1 MPPVA
6 PFVAVV
12 GGGIR
17 GSMFATAVAEHPSA
31 TLVALCDPSAQVRE
45 RLGAQ
50 FDVPTYAE
58 VDALLTAH
66 PELTCAVIATPDF
79 AHREATVACLGRDL
93 DVMVEKPLAT
103 TTEDAQAIV
112 DAEKASGGRV
122 VVGFENRWNQ
132 KFIDVRRALLGSG
145 GRFVNQVVNLNDTRW
160 VPTEMLS
167 WAARSSP
174 AWFLMPHT
182 LDLAMW
188 LSRSVPVE
196 VFARGSKHYLAG
208 RGVDTWD
215 AVTASFAMSDGS
227 TVVLN
232 SQWVLPET
240 APSVFDFRY
249 EVHTETDTFHLD
261 LSHDG
266 VTRYG
271 EDGVTWMQFG
281 VHDRNGR
288 VAGVPIDMVTDFLD
302 LVAGAEREVPDA
314 THGMVVTQAI
324 EAVHRSLETGAVQKL

>member
-1 MPPVA
+1 MPSSTPLA
-6 PFVAVV
+6 AVI

-17 GSMFATAVAEHPSA
+17 GSMFATAIAQRPDA
-31 TLVALCDPSAQVRE
+31 TLVALCDPSPQVRE
-45 RLGAQ
+45 RASARFG
-50 FDVPTYAE
+50 VPTYE
-58 VDALLTAH
+58 DVDSLLSNH

-79 AHREATVACLGRDL
+79 AHRDPTVACLARDL

-103 TTEDAQAIV
+103 TSDDARVIV
-112 DAEKASGGRV
+112 DASMASRGRV
-122 VVGFENRWNQ
+122 MVGFENRWNQ
-132 KFIDVRRALLGSG
+132 KFIDVRRVLQRSAGP
-145 GRFVNQVVNLNDTRW
+145 FVNQVVSLNDTRW

-167 WAARSSP
+167 WAAKSSP

-188 LSRSVPVE
+188 LSGAVPVE
-196 VFARGSKHYLAG
+196 VFGRGSKRYLPS

-227 TVVLN
+227 TLVLN
-232 SQWVLPET
+232 SQWILPET

-271 EDGVTWMQFG
+271 NDGVTWMQFG
-281 VHDRNGR
+281 VHERNGR
-288 VAGVPIDMVTDFLD
+288 IAGVPIDMVTDFLD
-302 LVAGAEREVPDA
+302 LASGEERDLPDA
-314 THGMVVTQAI
+314 SYGLLLTQAI
-324 EAVHRSLETGAVQKL
+324 EAVHRSLETGAPQKL